1 MVIVFIFVKRNK
13 TPIYYVHKRASPTS
27 NKIQNS
33 FNCFV
38 APSTFPLLTSPISEA
53 VPNSLPLLSN
63 FLWLTIVHIMNYTC
77 RVQFPLSPLITPT
90 PPFSHSHAGH
100 THSHTQWHESIVVGM
115 LHRKNPF
122 GKSWRSQQCVSLS
135 WN

>member
-53 VPNSLPLLSN
+53 VPNSLRLLCN
-63 FLWLTIVHIMNYTC
+63 FLCLTIVHIMNYTC

-90 PPFSHSHAGH
+90 PPFSHSHI
-100 THSHTQWHESIVVGM
+100 HTQWHGSIVVGT

-122 GKSWRSQQCVSLS
+122 GKSWRQQCVSLS
-135 WN
+135 RN